1 MAKIMA
7 KINKRGLPLKFT
19 ANHLFPEEWPETD
32 RDGQHRTP
40 PRHSPQWK
48 AIVDYRESESW
59 ESGDLQMF
67 ADYFRVTYSSLRQ
80 KIIETLEQRNT
91 DSSRKVLASIQSN
104 RKRKKPDS
112 LKDAPKVQDPAQTGE
127 PPSRILI
134 VQPGALPA
142 LSAASRAPA
151 VRSVTPRAGAPEAG
165 SYASALYKPA
175 ESGGALTTMA
185 EVLFTQLPARGG
197 QGA

>member
-67 ADYFRVTYSSLRQ
+67 ADYFRVTYCSLRQ

>member
-67 ADYFRVTYSSLRQ
+67 ADYFRVTYCSLRQ

-91 DSSRKVLASIQSN
+91 DSSRNVLASIQLN
-104 RKRKKPDS
+104 CKRKYQKH
-112 LKDAPKVQDPAQTGE
+112 LNRANI
-127 PPSRILI
+127 PS
-134 VQPGALPA
+134 
-142 LSAASRAPA
+142 
-151 VRSVTPRAGAPEAG
+151 
-165 SYASALYKPA
+165 
-175 ESGGALTTMA
+175 
-185 EVLFTQLPARGG
+185 
-197 QGA
+197 